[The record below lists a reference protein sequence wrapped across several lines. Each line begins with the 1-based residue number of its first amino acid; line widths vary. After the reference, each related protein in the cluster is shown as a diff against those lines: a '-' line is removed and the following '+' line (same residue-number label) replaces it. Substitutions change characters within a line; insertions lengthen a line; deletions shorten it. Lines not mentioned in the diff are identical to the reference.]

1 MDIEKLKEILLKA
14 KKLGFSDKQL
24 ANLLDMDE
32 SKVRELRK
40 KLGIEVIYKMVDTC
54 AAEFE
59 AETPYYY
66 STYETLFYYDEQN
79 ESHPSNRKKAIILGS
94 GPIRIGQGIE
104 FDYSSVHA
112 VLALKE
118 LGIEAII
125 INNNPETVS
134 TDYDTSDKLY
144 FEPLTLEDVL
154 NVVELESKKGEV
166 LGVIVQFGGQTSIN
180 LALKLK
186 KVGVKILG
194 TSPED
199 INRAEDREEFS
210 KLLKELDIPQPEG
223 GTAFTEEEAIKI
235 AKKIGYPVL
244 VRPSYVL
251 GGRAMQIVY
260 SEDELREYI
269 KEATQVSKEHPILID
284 KFLEDAIEL
293 DVDAV
298 SDGENVLIGAIMEH
312 IEEAGV
318 HSGDSATVIPPQT
331 LNREII
337 DKVIDYTA
345 KLARAL
351 KTVGLLNVQ
360 YAVKDGKVY
369 VLEANPRASRTV
381 PYVSKSVGIP
391 LAKIAT
397 KVIVGKKL
405 DELLKDYKNVEEVKE
420 KVWIVKPKY
429 ISIKES
435 VFPFLKLPGVDP
447 VLGPEMKST
456 GEAIG
461 IDDDFG
467 KAYYKA
473 QLSAN
478 MELPKEGN
486 VFISVRDKDKLKI
499 VDIAKKLHEFGFNIY
514 ATEGTA
520 KVLRE
525 HNIPVRTV
533 KKISESSTDNIL
545 NLIKEGKI
553 HLIIN
558 TSSGKKAKSEGY
570 YIRRAAVDYGIP
582 YITTVS
588 GAKAAVKA
596 IEAIRRGNINVY
608 SLDELI

>member
-1 MDIEKLKEILLKA
+1 MDIKEILLKA
-14 KKLGFSDKQL
+14 KMLGFSDKQL
-24 ANLLDMDE
+24 SHILDMKEDE
-32 SKVRELRK
+32 IRKLRK
-40 KLGIEVIYKMVDTC
+40 KLGIVPIYKMVDTC

-66 STYETLFYYDEQN
+66 SAYEKIFYNEQN
-79 ESHPSNRKKAIILGS
+79 ESYPSNRKKAIILGS

-118 LGIEAII
+118 MGIEAII

-144 FEPLTLEDVL
+144 FEPITLEDVL
-154 NVVELESKKGEV
+154 NIVDLEKQNGEF
-166 LGVIVQFGGQTSIN
+166 LGVIVQFGGQTAIN

-186 KVGVKILG
+186 EYGVNVLG
-194 TSPED
+194 TSPEN
-199 INRAEDREEFS
+199 IHKAEDREEFS
-210 KLLKELDIPQPEG
+210 KLLKELNIPQPEG
-223 GTAFTEEEAIKI
+223 GIAYNEKEALEV

-260 SEDELREYI
+260 DEEQLKEYI
-269 KEATQVSKEHPILID
+269 KEAVKVSEEHPILID

-298 SDGENVLIGAIMEH
+298 SDGETVLIGAIMEH

-318 HSGDSATVIPPQT
+318 HSGDSATVIPPQS
-331 LNREII
+331 LPKEII

-345 KLARAL
+345 KIARAL
-351 KTVGLLNVQ
+351 NVKGLINIQ

-391 LAKIAT
+391 LAKLAT

-405 DELLKDYKNVEEVKE
+405 NELLEEYKHRIEEVKE
-420 KVWIVKPKY
+420 NVFITKPKY
-429 ISIKES
+429 VSIKES

-461 IDDDFG
+461 IDKDFG
-467 KAYYKA
+467 LAYYKS

-478 MELPKEGN
+478 MEIPINGGN
-486 VFISVRDKDKLKI
+486 VFISVKDRDKDKI
-499 VDIAKKLHEFGFNIY
+499 IEIAKKLHELGFNIY

-520 KVLRE
+520 NKLRE
-525 HNIPVRTV
+525 HNIPVRLV
-533 KKISESSTDNIL
+533 KKISESSTDNIISL
-545 NLIKEGKI
+545 LKEGKI
-553 HLIIN
+553 DLIIN
-558 TSSGKKAKSEGY
+558 TASGKRAKSEGY
-570 YIRRAAVDYGIP
+570 YIRRAAVDFGIP
-582 YITTVS
+582 YVTTIS
-588 GAKAAVKA
+588 GAKALVNA
-596 IEAIRRGNINVY
+596 IESVRNKKIEVY
-608 SLDELI
+608 SLDELL